1 MLILFLQILIEI
13 RISLSIM
20 EKIVKTEEEWK
31 TMLSPQAFQVLRK
44 HGTERAFSGEYN
56 DNHEDGKYYCAGCG
70 NLLFDAR
77 AKFDSGT
84 GWPSFYEAISQ
95 EAVET
100 TTDKSFFMTRTEV
113 HCAKCDGHLGHVF
126 PDGPKPTGLRYC
138 MNSVSLKFKKE

>member
-1 MLILFLQILIEI
+1 
-13 RISLSIM
+13 M
-20 EKIVKTEEEWK
+20 EKIQKTDEEWK
-31 TMLSPQAFQVLRK
+31 LELSPQVFQVLRK

-56 DNHEDGKYYCAGCG
+56 DNHEQGKYYCAGCG
-70 NLLFDAR
+70 HLLFDSN

-84 GWPSFYEAISQ
+84 GWPSFYEVISK

-100 TTDKSFFMTRTEV
+100 TTDKGFFMTRTEV

-138 MNSVSLKFKKE
+138 MNSVSLKFQKETE

>member
-1 MLILFLQILIEI
+1 MG
-13 RISLSIM
+13 
-20 EKIVKTEEEWK
+20 KIIKSETEWK
-31 TMLSPQAFQVLRK
+31 SILTPQAYQVLRK

-84 GWPSFYEAISQ
+84 GWPSFFEAIST

-126 PDGPKPTGLRYC
+126 PDGHKQTGLRYF
-138 MNSVSLKFKKE
+138 MNSVSLKFQKD

>member
-1 MLILFLQILIEI
+1 
-13 RISLSIM
+13 M
-20 EKIVKTEEEWK
+20 EKIVKSEDEWK
-31 TMLSPQAFQVLRK
+31 KELTPQAFQVLRK

-56 DNHEDGKYYCAGCG
+56 DNHEQGKYYCNGCG
-70 NLLFDAR
+70 NLLFDSK

-95 EAVET
+95 DAIET
-100 TTDKSFFMTRTEV
+100 TTDKSFFMTRVEV

-138 MNSVSLKFKKE
+138 MNSVSLKFKKEEK